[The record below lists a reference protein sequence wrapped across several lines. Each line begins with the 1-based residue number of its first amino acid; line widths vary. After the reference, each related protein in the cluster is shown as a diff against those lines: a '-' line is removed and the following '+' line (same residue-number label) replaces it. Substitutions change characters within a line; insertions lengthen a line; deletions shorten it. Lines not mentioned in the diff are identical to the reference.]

1 MFDEV
6 LKYVIFEYLK
16 YIKKK
21 STQIGMNYYS
31 AHPDKILYLKLI
43 FLNG

>member
-16 YIKKK
+16 YLKKYKKYIKKK
-21 STQIGMNYYS
+21 V
-31 AHPDKILYLKLI
+31 LK
-43 FLNG
+43 